1 MTGDTMTV
9 TGKTLGEN
17 VDKWQV
23 KHKKDWE
30 GQDIIR
36 PVSNPIKKTGHIR
49 QVNLTLWDSSIAYRS
64 WCRQNPQ
71 GKPRTGR
78 RRRQDH
84 RQGGSDLFG
93 QMPSIRRRGLV
104 CPCH

>member
-1 MTGDTMTV
+1 MAFLIKEGLMTGNTMTV

-17 VDKWQV
+17 VDRWQV

-49 QVNLTLWDSSIAYRS
+49 
-64 WCRQNPQ
+64 
-71 GKPRTGR
+71 
-78 RRRQDH
+78 
-84 RQGGSDLFG
+84 
-93 QMPSIRRRGLV
+93 
-104 CPCH
+104 